1 MFELKDIHENQDH
14 FLFYKIVEKKYTSCL
29 TKQGQIY
36 FGLLENY
43 RRMEHQNMKEIG
55 DSREASLTSLVEEYI
70 EIDGE
75 YHQIHG
81 AKVGYNARINANQC
95 AFCCYYVGLRDF
107 TKIADTKYQFVLSSS
122 DLATFC
128 MDKGGED
135 NCDVVIFDDNIVR
148 KIYSMLRSKDYS
160 YAGNKVTY
168 DDYVYIPEHDIRS
181 PEYALE
187 CTFHKLKKYDYQ
199 REFRITA
206 LNQNKK
212 AIDDLFI
219 SVGDKDFS
227 VIELKKG
234 HNLKCEIELD
244 VQNAGERIVTVA
256 INIQLSL
263 EKVDTH
269 ET

>member
-1 MFELKDIHENQDH
+1 MFELKDIHENQDQ
-14 FLFYKIVEKKYTSCL
+14 FLFYKIVEKKYTPNL
-29 TKQGQIY
+29 TQQGQIY

-107 TKIADTKYQFVLSSS
+107 AKIADTKYQFTLSSS
-122 DLATFC
+122 DLAAFC

-135 NCDVVIFDDNIVR
+135 NCNVVIFDDNVVR
-148 KIYSMLRSKDYS
+148 KIYNMLKSKDYS
-160 YAGNKVTY
+160 YAGNKVIY
-168 DDYVYIPEHDIRS
+168 DDYVYIPEHDIHS

-219 SVGDKDFS
+219 SVGDYDCLQ
-227 VIELKKG
+227 I
-234 HNLKCEIELD
+234 C
-244 VQNAGERIVTVA
+244 
-256 INIQLSL
+256 
-263 EKVDTH
+263 
-269 ET
+269 